1 MTIPNPQDIRYG
13 SQVRKELMSNPTT
26 FGSDNGVTNIQPS
39 VSLDQRHQV
48 RFAGPGGAFA
58 RYLMNPNNA
67 RQANTWNE
75 QFAQSVPGAQ
85 FNAEKTRQAQ
95 LRADSNAGVVG

>member
-1 MTIPNPQDIRYG
+1 
-13 SQVRKELMSNPTT
+13 
-26 FGSDNGVTNIQPS
+26 
-39 VSLDQRHQV
+39 
-48 RFAGPGGAFA
+48 
-58 RYLMNPNNA
+58 MNPNNA
-67 RQANTWNE
+67 MQANTWNE